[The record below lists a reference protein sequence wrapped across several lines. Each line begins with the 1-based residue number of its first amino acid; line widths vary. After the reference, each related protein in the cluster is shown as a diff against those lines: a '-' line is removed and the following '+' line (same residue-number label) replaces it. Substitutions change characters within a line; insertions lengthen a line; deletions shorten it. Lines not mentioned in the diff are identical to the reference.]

1 MLRYAIFT
9 LTACSAILAAPI
21 TGNAKGVSTL
31 DARSAVGLTSITR
44 RDDGDDGGYIT
55 QGPNYEDP
63 CNDLLYAILG
73 PEAFEQG
80 CPDSSKVKRAQQLA
94 ERQADE
100 ILDDSPGDVTLLTD
114 ILDGP
119 DLSDLLN
126 PEDLNSGSPDYE
138 GV

>member
-1 MLRYAIFT
+1 MLRYAILT
-9 LTACSAILAAPI
+9 LTACTAILAAPI

-31 DARSAVGLTSITR
+31 DTRATAGLASITR
-44 RDDGDDGGYIT
+44 RDDEDDGGYIT

-73 PEAFEQG
+73 SEAFEQG
-80 CPDSSKVKRAQQLA
+80 CPDSSKVERAQNLA

-114 ILDGP
+114 ILNGP
-119 DLSDLLN
+119 DLSDLLD
-126 PEDLNSGSPDYE
+126 PEDVNSGSPDYE